1 MFLPKDTQEVK
12 MDKKP
17 QLTFELSGLGTAPFT
32 IVKAQP
38 GNPTFF
44 CEHCGTMLKNRYF
57 VKSAEGRVSVVG
69 VDCLKKTGDI
79 GLLEGINRQKAM
91 EKARKREEEHQA
103 RQQNQRQ
110 MYGGLTWE
118 EKRLQLKSAWDTSLG
133 ALRDWIE
140 DQALYES
147 ACSTNFGADVMASV
161 CNGDKVTDNAV
172 KILVEIRAKQISNSR
187 KNSRAYKEK
196 YPEAQAEWGDFFAQ
210 YNIKFMGVDSHKQAY
225 LDHHR
230 HS

>member
-1 MFLPKDTQEVK
+1 

-17 QLTFELSGLGTAPFT
+17 QHTFELSGLGSAPFT

-172 KILVEIRAKQISNSR
+172 KILVEIRAKQISKSR

-210 YNIKFMGVDSHKQAY
+210 YNIKCLEVDSNKQAF

-230 HS
+230 F